1 MAPLTSRLPLLHW
14 LAASAEATFK
24 RSLTM
29 ATQLQ
34 ITAHRPNA
42 LYSTGP
48 RTRRGKSI
56 SRINALKHGLSAEHV
71 VLFDEEVEEFE
82 RFFRKWMR
90 ACKPQGFVEQQLVE
104 RIAICAWRLRRVY
117 RIETGLFR
125 KYRAE
130 WSNRAIKPSNEIEVA
145 FFRLTVADNTLAK
158 LTRYE
163 RHIDRTLKFTF
174 CALEH
179 HQKR

>member
-1 MAPLTSRLPLLHW
+1 
-14 LAASAEATFK
+14 
-24 RSLTM
+24 M

-34 ITAHRPNA
+34 IAANRRNA

-82 RFFRKWMR
+82 RFFCKWMR
-90 ACKPQGFVEQQLVE
+90 ACKPRGFVEQQLVE

-117 RIETGLFR
+117 RIETGLFS
-125 KYRAE
+125 KYRTD
-130 WSNRAIKPSNEIEVA
+130 WIRGVSGLPIAIETT
-145 FFRLTVADNTLAK
+145 FFRASTGENTLEK

-163 RHIDRTLKFTF
+163 RSIERSLRQ
-174 CALEH
+174 AL
-179 HQKR
+179 HQLNAMKRPRFSPP